1 MQFRDLLTKN
11 SIYLDTTAQ
20 SKTAVLLKMSQLLSA
35 NHPELAADTL
45 FDSYWKRECMG
56 STTIGHG
63 IIIPHI
69 RSADLDKTCAC
80 LLKLQNPVDFGA
92 SDKQP
97 IDLVIGLVV
106 PQHQTDQHLLT
117 LTHIIQQFS
126 NPRFRSACRASC
138 NREDLFEVVTQGSVF
153 MQHEDAEAV
162 S

>member
-1 MQFRDLLTKN
+1 MQFRDLLSKN
-11 SIYLDTTAQ
+11 SIHIDTTAQ

-45 FDSYWKRECMG
+45 FDSYWKRESMG

-69 RSADLDKTCAC
+69 RSADIDKTCAC
-80 LLKLQNPVDFGA
+80 MLKLQNPVDFGA
-92 SDKQP
+92 IDKQP

-106 PQHQTDQHLLT
+106 PQHQTDQHLQT

-126 NPRFRSACRASC
+126 NPEFRSACRTS
-138 NREDLFEVVTQGSVF
+138 RDQEDLFAVVTQKS
-153 MQHEDAEAV
+153 MLKQREDAEAV